1 MARGAVEI
9 EGLDQLT
16 RSFSR
21 FPKDVRQNINNAS
34 RTLAKEIAD
43 ESRKTAAGQG
53 RQASLAAQGIVTA
66 AGRVP
71 TIKLGGTQTLRT
83 SRSGRRVTRS
93 DLIFGAE
100 FGSTAYPQ
108 FPPRS
113 PKAGRGNAGYFFFP
127 TVKRMGGDIY
137 KRYIDAVGDALKK
150 ASSNG

>member
-1 MARGAVEI
+1 VAFIGFKVDGVNE
-9 EGLDQLT
+9 LT

-53 RQASLAAQGIVTA
+53 RQASLAAQGIVSA

-71 TIKLGGTQTLRT
+71 TIKLGGTQSLR
-83 SRSGRRVTRS
+83 SRRGRRVTRG

-100 FGSTAYPQ
+100 FGSNNFPQ

-113 PKAGRGNAGYFFFP
+113 PRAGRGNEGYFFFP
-127 TVKRMGGDIY
+127 TVKRMGGTIY
-137 KRYIDAVGDALKK
+137 KRYIDAVEDSLRK